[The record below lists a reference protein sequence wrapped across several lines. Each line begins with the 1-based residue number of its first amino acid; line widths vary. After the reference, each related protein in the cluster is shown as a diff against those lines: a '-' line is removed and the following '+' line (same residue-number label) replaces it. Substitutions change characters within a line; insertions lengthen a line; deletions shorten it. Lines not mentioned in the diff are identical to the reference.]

1 MAQPEDV
8 FSFATED
15 APDQTPAQTSD
26 PDDPLDGHT
35 FGPHA
40 LDHHVGLLAPL
51 KTFELQALR
60 RSQNAGVQLGAAGR
74 SSYGGHCATDGG
86 QKRIARVL
94 QEMPTVGNLGR
105 IRKRFGDC
113 LPVSAVSV
121 TSDDFD
127 LRMLTQPGR
136 DRRRLAIRQQV
147 DDGTPFEI
155 ADQRSIA
162 LSLAPGPVVDP
173 DDARVTAHGPHT

>member
-1 MAQPEDV
+1 MPGSSA
-8 FSFATED
+8 A
-15 APDQTPAQTSD
+15 
-26 PDDPLDGHT
+26 
-35 FGPHA
+35 
-40 LDHHVGLLAPL
+40 
-51 KTFELQALR
+51 LQAALLMVGIAR
-60 RSQNAGVQLGAAGR
+60 RTAAK
-74 SSYGGHCATDGG
+74 
-86 QKRIARVL
+86 KRIARVL

-127 LRMLTQPGR
+127 LRMLTQPGS

-147 DDGTPFEI
+147 DDGTPLEI

-173 DDARVTAHGPHT
+173 DDARFTAHGPHT